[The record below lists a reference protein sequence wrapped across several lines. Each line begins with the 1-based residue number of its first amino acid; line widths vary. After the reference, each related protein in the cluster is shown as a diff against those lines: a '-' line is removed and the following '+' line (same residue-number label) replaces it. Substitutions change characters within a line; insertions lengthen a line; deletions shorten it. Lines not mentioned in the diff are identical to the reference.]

1 MGKTGM
7 QGTSG
12 SDTSVKNGV
21 GDARVS
27 WVATPGDAAG
37 LYDDPMSK
45 VLGLDAKTSGWGA
58 WFGFT
63 SGSTLLLV
71 GLMALVSVVAWIHT
85 AQARLAGAGID
96 EIEVTK
102 EEPPPPPPPPEP
114 EVKPEPAAP
123 APHHVREVAPPP
135 APAQAAKVLTQEPNP
150 DEPVDLTGNTIIQGN
165 AEAYAGGFTSADG
178 KSAHAVNSMAAPT
191 GVPSG
196 TGPVRAAPPVVG
208 PDRSRRASVGE
219 TQWNCPFPPEA
230 DAAQIDEA
238 YVMLQVDVS
247 ADGAPSAVRVLSDP
261 GNGFGR
267 EARPCAMRKRYMPAL
282 DHDGNPI
289 ASTIKVRVSFTR

>member
-1 MGKTGM
+1 M

-12 SDTSVKNGV
+12 GDPSVKNGV
-21 GDARVS
+21 GDARAS
-27 WVATPGDAAG
+27 LVAAAAEAAA

-71 GLMALVSVVAWIHT
+71 GMMALVSVIAWIHT
-85 AQARLAGAGID
+85 AQARLEGPVEEID
-96 EIEVTK
+96 VTK
-102 EEPPPPPPPPEP
+102 EEPPPPPPPPTAEP
-114 EVKPEPAAP
+114 EVKPEPVAP
-123 APHHVREVAPPP
+123 PHHVREVAPPP

-165 AEAYAGGFTSADG
+165 AENYAGGFTSADG
-178 KSAHAVNSMAAPT
+178 KSANAVHIMAAPT
-191 GVPSG
+191 GVPGG
-196 TGPVRAAPPVVG
+196 TGAVRAPPVAG

-230 DAAQIDEA
+230 DVAQIDEA

-247 ADGAPSAVRVLSDP
+247 ADGTPSAVRVLTDP

-267 EARPCAMRKRYMPAL
+267 EARPCALRKRFSPAL
-282 DHDGNPI
+282 DHDGTPI
-289 ASTIKVRVSFTR
+289 PSTIKVRVSFTR